1 MLSMVSPEITQALSK
16 KFELLQSELDER
28 SRRLW
33 AATEAIAVGHGGV
46 KTVARATGIAE
57 STIRI
62 GKKELKQGAIT
73 TKTPETVPRRI
84 RRKGAGRKPLTAQDD
99 FLISA
104 LDSLV
109 EPTARGDPTCPLR
122 WTCKST
128 RKLAQEL
135 RRQGH
140 RISHAKVSQL
150 LRAMGYSLQG
160 TRKTKEG
167 SSHPDRN
174 AQFEYIYSRV
184 ASFQK
189 AGQPVISVDAKKK
202 ELIGDFANHGREY
215 QPKGHPEPV
224 RVYDFIDKELGKITP
239 YGVYDPLTNTGWV
252 SVGVDHDT
260 AQFAVE
266 SIRRWWLR
274 MGSRNYPK
282 ATELLITADGG
293 GSNGSRCR
301 LWKVELQSLVN
312 ETGLSI
318 SVSHFPPG
326 TSKWNKIEHRM
337 FSHITENWR
346 GRPLISREVVV
357 NLIANVSTSAGLH
370 IQAEL
375 DLNEYPSG
383 IKVTDAQMKQLNIQP
398 ADFHG
403 SDWNYTIRPIGQ

>member
-1 MLSMVSPEITQALSK
+1 MPAMVSPEITQALSK
-16 KFELLQSELDER
+16 KFELLQSEFDER
-28 SRRLW
+28 ARRLW
-33 AATEAIAVGHGGV
+33 AATEAIAIGHGGV

-73 TKTPETVPRRI
+73 TKTPETAPRRI
-84 RRKGAGRKPLTAQDD
+84 RRKGAGRKSLTAQDD
-99 FLISA
+99 SLISA

-109 EPTARGDPTCPLR
+109 EPTARGDPMCPLR

-135 RRQGH
+135 RHQGH
-140 RISHAKVSQL
+140 RISHTKVSQL

-184 ASFQK
+184 TSFQK

-224 RVYDFIDKELGKITP
+224 RVYDFIDKDLGKITP

-403 SDWNYTIRPIGQ
+403 SDWNYTISPIGQ